1 MSSPGR
7 GTAHLMVAQMVLLVS
22 GFAVS
27 VLLARG
33 LGPVDFGVYG
43 VVMSVLGWLERTLN
57 AGVPGA
63 AASMLSR
70 EGAEHSSTERSA
82 RAVLLWWAMFLFAVF
97 WLGAPGLAAYFS
109 VPQHADV
116 FRIAALNIPAMA
128 LFYTYEGILKGRRRF
143 AALSGLQTLQS
154 LAKLGGVLLLLVVGI
169 SITSAFVAH
178 VAATVVPVLLAC
190 LLLPLRG
197 SPASRR
203 TAWQLL
209 KSALPLTLYSVA
221 LVILMNLSLWQLQHS
236 GGGGDAATGHFVA
249 SMNLTKILMVIP
261 ATTSSVLFVSLGWA
275 LANDRADLVRK
286 YIEEA
291 GRFAMITLVPLCVLL
306 AVDAEPVMQLLYGD
320 AYAGSGS
327 VLAVLA
333 VAFAAVALLDIY
345 FFVLLARGHS
355 TRAVWVALALIPV
368 LWATNHALIARDGAT
383 GAAWAAALVLGAG
396 ALVQAWL
403 VWKEFRFLLAGR
415 TILKIALGSAVV
427 GALALLW
434 RAEGWMLM
442 AKFAVLGIVY
452 LGVLF
457 ASRELKAHDLRPFA
471 FWLADKKPGT

>member
-63 AASMLSR
+63 AASLLSR
-70 EGAEHSSTERSA
+70 EGEGPSSTERSA
-82 RAVLLWWAMFLFAVF
+82 RAVLMSWALPLFVLF
-97 WLGAPGLAAYFS
+97 WLGAPWLATYFG
-109 VPQHADV
+109 VPQHSNA

-154 LAKLGGVLLLLVVGI
+154 LAKLGGVLLLLFVGI
-169 SITSAFVAH
+169 SIDSAFIAH
-178 VAATVVPVLLAC
+178 VAATLVPVLLAAM
-190 LLLPLRG
+190 LLPLRG
-197 SPASRR
+197 TPASRG

-209 KSALPLTLYSVA
+209 KAALPLTLYSVA

-236 GGGGDAATGHFVA
+236 GGGANAATGHFVA

-261 ATTSSVLFVSLGWA
+261 ATTSGVLFVSLGWA

-286 YIEEA
+286 YIQEA
-291 GRFAMITLVPLCVLL
+291 GRFALITLVPLCVLL
-306 AVDAEPVMQLLYGD
+306 AFDAEPVMGLLYGVE
-320 AYAGSGS
+320 YAGSGS
-327 VLAVLA
+327 ILAVLA

-345 FFVLLARGHS
+345 FFVLLAHGHGI
-355 TRAVWVALALIPV
+355 RAVWVALALMPM
-368 LWATNHALIARDGAT
+368 LWAANHLLIARDGAT
-383 GAAWAAALVLGAG
+383 GAAWAAALVLGGG

-403 VWKEFRFLLAGR
+403 VWLEFRYLVAGR
-415 TILKIALGSAVV
+415 TVLKIALASAVV
-427 GALALLW
+427 GGLAMLW
-434 RAEGWMLM
+434 RVEGWML
-442 AKFAVLGIVY
+442 APKFVALGAVY
-452 LGVLF
+452 LAVLF
-457 ASRELKAHDLRPFA
+457 ATRELRPHDLRPFA
-471 FWLADKKPGT
+471 FWMADKKPGT